1 MSYAKCFKRD
11 LAGKIHFWI
20 ALRPELEGIEKD
32 FEKN

>member
-1 MSYAKCFKRD
+1 MQND
-11 LAGKIHFWI
+11 LKGIWPEKSIFWI